1 LRGALA
7 GFALAAL
14 TCAASGCAAG
24 SPLLHPARTLPTG
37 EVQGATGFSG
47 NVALG
52 SLADGLRNARQEA
65 ATNPA
70 VPGGPGTDPTY
81 AKGALVSASV
91 APGIAPFVAGRVGV
105 GDHYEGGVTYTG
117 RGARIDMRRS
127 FELGGGTSLSVGA
140 GGSGVFY
147 GHENGGDLPNVDL
160 GQVHGY
166 GADVPLLF
174 GWSSAEDLYSAW
186 VGARGGWEHVDIS
199 EVRSEPKAVTLGTP
213 PIGLS
218 ADRYF
223 GGGVVGFAVGF
234 RHVHVA
240 LEVDFAYESVSGS
253 YNQTQA
259 SVAGFTLVPASA
271 LWWRF

>member
-1 LRGALA
+1 LRAAPVLA
-7 GFALAAL
+7 GLSCALV
-14 TCAASGCAAG
+14 GCAGG

-37 EVQGATGFSG
+37 EVRAATGFSG

-52 SLADGLRNARQEA
+52 DLATDLRNARQDA
-65 ATNPA
+65 VTNPD

-81 AKGALVSASV
+81 AKGALVSASA
-91 APGIAPFVAGRVGV
+91 APGIAPFVGARVGV

-127 FELGGGTSLSVGA
+127 FDLGGGMALSLGA

-147 GHENGGDLPNVDL
+147 GHQNGGDLPNVDL

-166 GADVPLLF
+166 GADAPLLF
-174 GWSSAEDLYSAW
+174 GWSSLDELYSAW
-186 VGARGGWEHVDIS
+186 IGARGGWEHVDIS

-223 GGGVVGFAVGF
+223 GGAVVGFAVGF
-234 RHVHVA
+234 HRVHVA
-240 LEVDFAYESVSGS
+240 LEADFAYQAVTGS
-253 YNQTQA
+253 YNQTQV
-259 SVAGFTLVPASA
+259 SLAGFTLVPASA
-271 LWWRF
+271 LWWSF